1 MSEKTT
7 NLSEFINES
16 FGANASYVEGLLSRF
31 QNDPN
36 LVDESWRTYF
46 SELLNGGTSAATKQN
61 SAENAAA
68 VQAPENKI
76 ANRQIAV
83 VDEAQSSTPEKNL

>member
-7 NLSEFINES
+7 YLSEYISEN
-16 FGANASYVEGLLSRF
+16 FGANASYVEGLLNRF

-46 SELLNGGTSAATKQN
+46 SELLNGGTSAATEQN
-61 SAENAAA
+61 NGKTAIA
-68 VQAPENKI
+68 VQTPENKI
-76 ANRQIAV
+76 AGQQTTIT
-83 VDEAQSSTPEKNL
+83 DEAQSSTSEKNR